1 MSTIISL
8 ILTYVS
14 PATPFGSWNLVSWVL
29 GLAWMT
35 PLKTLQLDE
44 WTIAWCGKIFVS
56 ARPSA
61 VCTWNVC
68 QLAYVN
74 RGIVTLSKGNKLA
87 QN

>member
-44 WTIAWCGKIFVS
+44 WTIGLLGAVKFLFQQGHLRFALEMFVS
-56 ARPSA
+56 
-61 VCTWNVC
+61 
-68 QLAYVN
+68 LHML
-74 RGIVTLSKGNKLA
+74 IVE
-87 QN
+87 